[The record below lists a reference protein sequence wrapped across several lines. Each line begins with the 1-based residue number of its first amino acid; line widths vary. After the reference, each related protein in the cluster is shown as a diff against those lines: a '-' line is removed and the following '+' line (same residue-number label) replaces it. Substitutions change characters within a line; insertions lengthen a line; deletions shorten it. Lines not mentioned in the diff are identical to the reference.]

1 MPFKFTRLEI
11 LDVVLIEPEVFLD
24 ERGFFMESYKYSE
37 FAAFG
42 IKEHFVQ
49 DNHSR
54 STKGVL
60 RGLHY
65 QKPPKAQGKLVRV
78 IVGEVFDV
86 AVDLRLA
93 RGVRRELPD
102 GINKKANVPQGKGS
116 PTYGK
121 WVGVRLSSESK
132 RMLYVPPG
140 FAHGFCVLSEVAEVL
155 YKTTEEYAPEYDA
168 GIRWND
174 PEIGIRWPIE
184 QPILSPKDA
193 ALPTL
198 RNAQLGC

>member
-1 MPFKFTRLEI
+1 MPFKFTRLDIPE
-11 LDVVLIEPEVFLD
+11 VVLIDPEVHLD

-65 QKPPKAQGKLVRV
+65 QGPPEAQGKLVRV
-78 IVGEVFDV
+78 VVGEIFDV
-86 AVDLRLA
+86 AVDLR
-93 RGVRRELPD
+93 E
-102 GINKKANVPQGKGS
+102 GS
-116 PTYGK
+116 PTYRK
-121 WVGVRLSSESK
+121 WIGERLSAKNK
-132 RMLYVPPG
+132 RMLYIPPG
-140 FAHGFCVLSEVAEVL
+140 FAHGFCVLSEVAEVI

-174 PEIGIRWPIE
+174 PEIGIHWPIE
-184 QPILSPKDA
+184 HPILSAKDA

-198 RNAQLGC
+198 REALRRGKD